1 MREGWRLRYHSFVC
15 YVASLSY
22 LQSAV
27 SARELGTR
35 KRSSI
40 ITVPLRRP
48 QITMH
53 TPHKPVTRFALITGT
68 STGIGK
74 AISLRLA
81 AEGVNVF
88 AGVRRST
95 DGEALIT
102 EASQLSAGSPR
113 KGGRVM
119 PVILDVTDNVSIQS
133 AISQLRE
140 ETGANGLWALIN
152 NAGVAIGGPVEEVSA
167 ADWKRQFDI
176 NLFGSIEVIRAALPL
191 LRKGVQS
198 HGINIPRLVLVSSIG
213 GRVAQPFLAP
223 YTCSKAAAT
232 ALGDSLRLELRRQ
245 GIGVSVI
252 EPGAIATPIWR
263 KGEASLAEF
272 GPNHPARNLYA
283 EEIDGLRKTANQ
295 VASAAIPPERAAEA
309 IFIALTAQRA
319 PARVLI
325 GQDAK
330 IAALLKRWLPTGW
343 FDFLL
348 MRQFHIANLPMLE
361 AVKAPPGSLRNE

>member
-1 MREGWRLRYHSFVC
+1 MDNPDNSFI
-15 YVASLSY
+15 
-22 LQSAV
+22 
-27 SARELGTR
+27 
-35 KRSSI
+35 RS
-40 ITVPLRRP
+40 
-48 QITMH
+48 
-53 TPHKPVTRFALITGT
+53 ALITGT
-68 STGIGK
+68 SSGIGK

-88 AGVRRST
+88 AGVRRFA

-113 KGGRVM
+113 KAGRVI
-119 PVILDVTDNVSIQS
+119 PVILDVTNNVSIQN
-133 AISQLRE
+133 AVDQVRE
-140 ETGANGLWALIN
+140 ETGSDGLWALIN
-152 NAGVAIGGPVEEVSA
+152 NAGVAVGGPVEEVSA

-176 NLFGSIEVIRAALPL
+176 NFFGWIEVIRAALPL
-191 LRKGVQS
+191 LRQGVRTQ
-198 HGINIPRLVLVSSIG
+198 GINMPRLVLVSSIG

-272 GPNHPARNLYA
+272 GPNHPARKLYA
-283 EEIDGLRKTANQ
+283 GEIEGLRKTANQ
-295 VASAAIPPERAAEA
+295 VAAAAIPPEKAAEA
-309 IFIALTAQRA
+309 IFGALTAQRA

-325 GQDAK
+325 GQDAR
-330 IAALLKRWLPTGW
+330 IAALLKRWLPTKW

-361 AVKAPPGSLRNE
+361 SVRAATPLTPK

>member
-1 MREGWRLRYHSFVC
+1 MITPDN
-15 YVASLSY
+15 SLIR
-22 LQSAV
+22 SA
-27 SARELGTR
+27 LTTG
-35 KRSSI
+35 SS
-40 ITVPLRRP
+40 
-48 QITMH
+48 
-53 TPHKPVTRFALITGT
+53 
-68 STGIGK
+68 SGIGK

-88 AGVRRST
+88 AGIRRAT
-95 DGEALIT
+95 DAEALAT
-102 EASQLSAGSPR
+102 EASQLPASPPSK
-113 KGGRVM
+113 KGRM
-119 PVILDVTDNVSIQS
+119 IPIILDVTDHVSIQN
-133 AISQLRE
+133 AVRRVQE
-140 ETGANGLWALIN
+140 ETGSNGLWALIN
-152 NAGVAIGGPVEEVSA
+152 NAGVAVGGPVEEVSA
-167 ADWKRQFDI
+167 ADWRRQFDI
-176 NLFGSIEVIRAALPL
+176 NFFGWIEVIRATLPL

-198 HGINIPRLVLVSSIG
+198 QGIRIPRVVLVSSIG

-272 GPNHPARNLYA
+272 GPNHPARKLYA
-283 EEIDGLRKTANQ
+283 EEIDGLRKTASE
-295 VASAAIPPERAAEA
+295 VAAAAIPAERAAEA
-309 IFIALTAQRA
+309 IFGALTAQRA

-325 GQDAK
+325 GQDAR
-330 IAALLKRWLPTGW
+330 IAALLKRWLPTRW

-361 AVKAPPGSLRNE
+361 AVQTPAPVTPNE